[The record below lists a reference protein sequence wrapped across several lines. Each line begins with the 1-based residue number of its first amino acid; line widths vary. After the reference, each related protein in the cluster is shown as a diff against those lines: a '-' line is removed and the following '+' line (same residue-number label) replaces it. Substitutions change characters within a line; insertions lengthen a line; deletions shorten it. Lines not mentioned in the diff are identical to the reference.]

1 MKQIIPTTQ
10 YKKDLKRYANQ
21 RKKME
26 ALLEILRCLA
36 NEEPIPENCQ
46 SISNAYQNTFYLS
59 AVGSRTVPADELYKF
74 FRADVSVGF

>member
-26 ALLEILRCLA
+26 ALLDILRCLA
-36 NEEPIPENCQ
+36 NEDPPCQ
-46 SISNAYQNTFYLS
+46 VRKQ
-59 AVGSRTVPADELYKF
+59 VPQL
-74 FRADVSVGF
+74 

>member
-26 ALLEILRCLA
+26 SLLEILRCLA
-36 NEEPIPENCQ
+36 NEEPIPENCRPHMPPVVFVLLLWKPLLCLPGCR
-46 SISNAYQNTFYLS
+46 NTLH
-59 AVGSRTVPADELYKF
+59 
-74 FRADVSVGF
+74 

>member
-10 YKKDLKRYANQ
+10 YKKDLKRSANQ

-36 NEEPIPENCQ
+36 NIQ
-46 SISNAYQNTFYLS
+46 QQNE
-59 AVGSRTVPADELYKF
+59 RK
-74 FRADVSVGF
+74 

>member
-1 MKQIIPTTQ
+1 MKQLIPTTQ

-36 NEEPIPENCQ
+36 YEEPIPEECFLIQ
-46 SISNAYQNTFYLS
+46 
-59 AVGSRTVPADELYKF
+59 ELLERQPYHT
-74 FRADVSVGF
+74 ASCIQPV

>member
-26 ALLEILRCLA
+26 ALLEILRCLQTK
-36 NEEPIPENCQ
+36 NLFQ
-46 SISNAYQNTFYLS
+46 RT
-59 AVGSRTVPADELYKF
+59 AVHTC
-74 FRADVSVGF
+74 

>member
-1 MKQIIPTTQ
+1 MKLIIPTTQ

-36 NEEPIPENCQ
+36 NEEPIPENCLH
-46 SISNAYQNTFYLS
+46 TC
-59 AVGSRTVPADELYKF
+59 
-74 FRADVSVGF
+74 

>member
-1 MKQIIPTTQ
+1 MKQIFPTTQ

-36 NEEPIPENCQ
+36 NEEPIPGKLPTTHVDR
-46 SISNAYQNTFYLS
+46 SIQ
-59 AVGSRTVPADELYKF
+59 GLYGMPY
-74 FRADVSVGF
+74 RR

>member
-26 ALLEILRCLA
+26 PCLIFSVAWQTKILYRKIVA
-36 NEEPIPENCQ
+36 HI
-46 SISNAYQNTFYLS
+46 Y
-59 AVGSRTVPADELYKF
+59 
-74 FRADVSVGF
+74 

>member
-26 ALLEILRCLA
+26 ALLEISVVWQTKSLFQR
-36 NEEPIPENCQ
+36 I
-46 SISNAYQNTFYLS
+46 
-59 AVGSRTVPADELYKF
+59 AVHTC
-74 FRADVSVGF
+74 